1 MTVSK
6 LAQSYIEKTG
16 QVIRLITQRE
26 NFKERKAEDVLDQAR
41 RYLEDAIYFMK
52 EKKFETALTS
62 VAYSEGLLD
71 ALRLLG
77 LVEFQWP
84 SEEM

>member
-1 MTVSK
+1 VTLSK
-6 LAQSYIEKTG
+6 LAQSYKEKTE
-16 QVIRLITQRE
+16 QVIRLIMQRG
-26 NFKERKAEDVLDQAR
+26 NLKERKTEEVLDQAR
-41 RYLEDAIYFMK
+41 RYLKDAIYFMN
-52 EKKFETALTS
+52 EKKFETALAS

-84 SEEM
+84 SKEM

>member
-1 MTVSK
+1 VTLSK
-6 LAQSYIEKTG
+6 LAQSYIEKTE
-16 QVIRLITQRE
+16 QVIRLIMQRG
-26 NFKERKAEDVLDQAR
+26 NLKERKTEEVLDQAR
-41 RYLEDAIYFMK
+41 RYLKDAIYFMN
-52 EKKFETALTS
+52 EKKFETALAS

-84 SEEM
+84 SERV